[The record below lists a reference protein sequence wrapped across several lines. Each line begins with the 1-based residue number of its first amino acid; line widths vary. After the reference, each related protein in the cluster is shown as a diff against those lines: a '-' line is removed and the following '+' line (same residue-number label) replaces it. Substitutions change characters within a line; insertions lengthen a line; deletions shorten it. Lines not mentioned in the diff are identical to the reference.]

1 MSMKEE
7 TRQRVRRQIHRM
19 VAALDDS
26 NLVFIYRLIGSA
38 VRNQTRRAER
48 KGGA

>member
-1 MSMKEE
+1 MPMKEE

-19 VAALDDS
+19 VAVLDDS
-26 NLVFIYRLIGSA
+26 NLVFVYRLIGSA

>member
-1 MSMKEE
+1 MPMKEE

-19 VAALDDS
+19 VAVLDDS
-26 NLVFIYRLIGSA
+26 NLVFIYRLIGST
-38 VRNQTRRAER
+38 VRNQEKR